1 MYGFRLIAALSK
13 SHERR
18 SRSRSFAFGSQRWS
32 VRARTIKDLRVLL
45 IALGEQDTSTKKT

>member
-13 SHERR
+13 AHERR